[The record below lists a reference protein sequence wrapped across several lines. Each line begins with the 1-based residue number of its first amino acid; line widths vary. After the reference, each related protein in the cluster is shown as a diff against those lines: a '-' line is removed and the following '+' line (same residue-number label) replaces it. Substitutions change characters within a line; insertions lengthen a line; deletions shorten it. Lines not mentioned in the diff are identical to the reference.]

1 MIAKMDRIEIVCM
14 REALTDIVN
23 FLQLEGLVHIEEV
36 PLAVADAAPDFLHRV
51 QLDADQ
57 EREAEALESLY
68 RSLSEVV
75 PLLAVKPSQAAKNA
89 AARELNGNSE
99 EQLADMSRT
108 WIRALR
114 SYTRRRINVQDNI
127 EILSSFKKSLETLRP
142 LLEGRNVVLGHDARA
157 FVLKG
162 DGARVIE
169 RLGERL
175 REQIGPESKLVHEKI
190 SRNVIVG
197 AITYPPAHNEAVSKI
212 LKDEQITP
220 MDPPA
225 NGLAGGSLGDV
236 IRKVE
241 AAIDRNKADAAKLLE
256 ETRACSAQIGPKLMA
271 VEAKFADRMAQ
282 IFAINGF
289 AQSAMIG
296 VIHGWSPSDGSDAFI
311 ERLAKAYPGQ
321 TLVSKLSLSEIDIHE
336 VPTQLRNPAWL
347 KPFEVLLTLFKP
359 PTYGSMDPTALVAL
373 SFVLFYGFILGDVA
387 YGIAVA
393 AFGYFL
399 KKKFGYIP
407 AVDAVGTVAYWMA
420 GSTIFFGILYGEL
433 FGDFGAKL
441 GMPVLW
447 FHRGHEPIVL
457 MQYAIAFGSIHIPLA
472 LVLGIRADLAHHHTK
487 HAAEKFALL
496 LGLTGVGIFA
506 LGFFGVAIFD
516 NLFFKAVSGLC
527 LVSMFGI
534 LIWAVGAMAPII
546 ALEVVSLVGNVLS
559 YCRLMA
565 LGLAG
570 VLVAD
575 LANDLGGAM
584 GLLIGVP
591 LALLIHAFNI
601 GLGMFSPTIHSLR
614 LNYVEFLP
622 KFYKPE
628 GKSYQPF
635 KKEAL
640 W

>member
-1 MIAKMDRIEIVCM
+1 MIAKMDRIEIVCI
-14 REALTDIVN
+14 REALADIVN

-57 EREAEALESLY
+57 EREAEALENLY

-89 AARELNGNSE
+89 AARELNGNTE

-108 WIRALR
+108 WIRTLR

-127 EILSSFKKSLETLRP
+127 EILSSFKKSLDTLRP

-169 RLGERL
+169 RLSERL

-256 ETRACSAQIGPKLMA
+256 ETRAYSAQVGPKLMA

-282 IFAINGF
+282 ITAINGF
-289 AQSAMIG
+289 AQSEMIG

-321 TLVSKLSLSEIDIHE
+321 TLVSKLSLREVDIHE

-359 PTYGSMDPTALVAL
+359 PTYGSTDPTALVAV
-373 SFVLFYGFILGDVA
+373 SFVFFYGFILGDVA

-399 KKKFGYIP
+399 KRKFGHIP
-407 AVDAVGTVAYWMA
+407 AVDAVGTVAYWMG
-420 GSTIFFGILYGEL
+420 GSTIFFGLLYGEL
-433 FGDFGAKL
+433 FGNFGAKL
-441 GMPVLW
+441 GMPVFW
-447 FHRGHEPIVL
+447 FHRGHEPITL
-457 MQYAIAFGSIHIPLA
+457 MKYAILFGVIHIPLA
-472 LVLGIRADLAHHHTK
+472 LILGIRADLHHHHTK

-496 LGLTGVGIFA
+496 LGLIGTGIFVMAFIGVGLFTTMFA
-506 LGFFGVAIFD
+506 KAIGV
-516 NLFFKAVSGLC
+516 LC
-527 LVSMFGI
+527 FVAMFG
-534 LIWAVGAMAPII
+534 LLVWAVGAMAPIM
-546 ALEVVSLVGNVLS
+546 ALEVVSLIGNVLS

-575 LANDLGGAM
+575 LANELAGGL

-591 LALLIHAFNI
+591 LALAVHAFNI

-628 GKSYQPF
+628 GKGYKPF